1 MRGRARCT
9 GGISERASFSRG
21 AGFGVLSFGLILLI
35 SLVTQVVVARVY
47 GVRVIGEF
55 ALAFAPTGAVWILST
70 VREQAALVRELAKLP
85 PHAPRSTALFL
96 AVLCFSFLLTLAVA
110 AIAVPIIWVVFHGPI
125 YEPQLFGPAIVSLA
139 GYVTVTN
146 TCWNLDSMFA
156 AYRAGRDLFWVRLD
170 QALSYLALA
179 VGAGLITTS
188 VWGLILATIASW
200 AIALAHRLLLA
211 SRWIRWRVP
220 RAELRAGFRA
230 LPGLLRFGLKATPG
244 ALSDGVTQESP
255 TWILGNLTSVVAVG
269 AYSRAWTLGLRLTEL
284 NYRVGEMLL
293 PTLAERRAKG
303 DREGF
308 DRALVDT
315 VRYAAM
321 VMLLP
326 AAVGAG
332 SRHAVMWLFG
342 PGFGQAADALAF
354 ILLIPVLFTMS
365 SSQNMALLA
374 LDRPWRST
382 AISAL
387 RMAVVVGASIA
398 LTHAIGITGAAIGA
412 AIGYSLE
419 FLLQVQ
425 STRRHLQSPLHVLWP
440 ARQILGL
447 LVAYPAGFLAAA
459 LVEGSGHDLARLPL
473 ALTSGAIAYVVVL
486 IGVGGLLE
494 RDRRRLDH
502 VFRSLASARRTA
514 GGAPGRSTLADP

>member
-1 MRGRARCT
+1 
-9 GGISERASFSRG
+9 
-21 AGFGVLSFGLILLI
+21 VLSFGLILLI

-85 PHAPRSTALFL
+85 PQAPRSTALFL
-96 AVLCFSFLLTLAVA
+96 AVFCFSFLLTLGVA
-110 AIAVPIIWVVFHGPI
+110 AIAVPIVWLVFHGPI
-125 YEPQLFGPAIVSLA
+125 YEPQLFAPAVVSLA

-146 TCWNLDSMFA
+146 TCWNLDSMFS
-156 AYRAGRDLFWVRLD
+156 AYRAGMDLFWVRLD
-170 QALSYLALA
+170 QALTYLGLA
-179 VGAGLITTS
+179 VGASLIVTS
-188 VWGLILATIASW
+188 VWGPILATIASW

-211 SRWIRWRVP
+211 GRWIRWRVP
-220 RAELRAGFRA
+220 RTELREGFRA
-230 LPGLLRFGLKATPG
+230 LPSLLRFGLKATPG

-269 AYSRAWTLGLRLTEL
+269 AYSRAWTLGLRLIEL

-326 AAVGAG
+326 AAVGG
-332 SRHAVMWLFG
+332 GCRDGVMWLFG

-354 ILLIPVLFTMS
+354 ILLIPALFTMS

-387 RMAVVVGASIA
+387 RMAVVVGASVA
-398 LTHAIGITGAAIGA
+398 LTLAIGITGAALGA
-412 AIGYSLE
+412 LIGYSLE
-419 FLLQVQ
+419 LLLQVQ

-440 ARQILGL
+440 ARQIFGL
-447 LVAYPAGFLAAA
+447 LVAYPAGFLVAA
-459 LVEGSGHDLARLPL
+459 LVQGPGDDLPRLVL
-473 ALTSGAIAYVVVL
+473 GLTSGAAAYLVVL
-486 IGVGGLLE
+486 VAVGGLLQ
-494 RDRRRLDH
+494 RDRRRLH
-502 VFRSLASARRTA
+502 HLRRRLASAPRTA
-514 GGAPGRSTLADP
+514 RAAPRRSTLADP